1 MSEPKSNVALL
12 KQDDFIKKSH
22 EIVFSQLD
30 LTPIEHDIFAMFL
43 KRLAFD
49 NREDYLLPNEDGK
62 LVYTGKPLSYEFSSE
77 ELKNWFHIE
86 PSVFKRVLYEPCKR
100 LMGKNIGL
108 KSKDEF
114 KHTALFKE
122 ISYKRGVLTITP
134 NDILLPAYFGGSR
147 GHARV
152 SDIEFR
158 SLKKESSKK
167 LYAILSRFKDH
178 GSGTVGYRTLK
189 ELYGLFGLLDEEG
202 GLKKQSFTKL
212 SLFINRVIRP
222 AIAEIE
228 LIEPRIRFYSDS
240 SSPQYYGF
248 RTGKEGR
255 KVVKLEF
262 LYYWDSTSKE
272 QVLDQELTPLER
284 AVVIHCKILAN
295 EEVTQDEIEILKT
308 NLSDF
313 VLSGNNVCDKAIEL
327 INTLT

>member
-1 MSEPKSNVALL
+1 MSESRSNVALH

-49 NREDYLLPNEDGK
+49 NREDYLLPAEDGK
-62 LVYTGKPLSYEFSSE
+62 LIYTGKLLAYEFTSE
-77 ELKNWFHIE
+77 EIKNWFHIE

-100 LMGKNIGL
+100 LMGKSIGL

-122 ISYKRGVLTITP
+122 IGYKRGVLTIIP

-178 GSGTVGYRTLK
+178 GSGTVGYRTLS

-202 GLKKQSFTKL
+202 GLKKTTFSKL
-212 SLFINRVIRP
+212 SLFLNRVIKP
-222 AIAEIE
+222 AITEIE
-228 LIEPRIRFYSDS
+228 QVEPRIKFYADDA
-240 SSPQYYGF
+240 SPQYYGF
-248 RTGKEGR
+248 RVGKEGR

-262 LYYWDSTSKE
+262 LYYWEDSSQE
-272 QVLDQELTPLER
+272 QVLDQHLTPLER
-284 AVVIHCKILAN
+284 SKVIHCKILAD
-295 EEVTQDEIEILKT
+295 EGVTQEELELLKQ
-308 NLSDF
+308 NLIAF
-313 VLSGNNVCDKAIEL
+313 VLDGNDVCEKAREL